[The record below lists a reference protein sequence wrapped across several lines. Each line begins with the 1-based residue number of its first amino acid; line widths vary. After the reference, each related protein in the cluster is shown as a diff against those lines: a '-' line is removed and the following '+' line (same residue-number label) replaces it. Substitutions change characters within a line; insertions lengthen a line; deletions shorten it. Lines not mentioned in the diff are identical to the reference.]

1 MNRRRLILLGACLC
15 ATIPLFLNLD
25 STSARQ
31 INPTEWK
38 LIWHDEF
45 EAKDGSAI
53 DSSKWTNDVG
63 GSGWGNHELQYY
75 TDRLTNVSQSQGML
89 VIKALKEQY
98 SGSDKVS
105 REYTSARVTTR
116 KSLNVTYGRFES
128 RIKLPH
134 GQGIWPAFWLLG
146 QGIKEV
152 GWPSCGEIDIME
164 HIGKEPANVYGTI
177 HGPGYSGTKGISVS
191 FSLKNNERFT
201 DSFHVFALEW
211 EPDALRFYCD
221 GVLYQTLTP
230 SRLPRGTKWVYDRP
244 YFLLLNLAVG
254 GSWPGNPDATTSFP
268 QFMYIDYVRVYQRT
282 TAQ

>member
-191 FSLKNNERFT
+191 FSLKNNERFA